1 MLKNSF
7 RQTSDHQSAG
17 EKNNDQAVNS
27 RILGGG
33 ALTKEQQVRSDDYN
47 QPLEDTDGLL
57 LIQDWAPG
65 FFQIC
70 HKCLF
75 YSFHRNRKGFFV
87 YACFSDTRSRRR
99 AGKSVMIPSTPKATS
114 RAISAVSFTVQ
125 TNTSIANS
133 WAAISVRSLTSVMP
147 WYSQGNWKACPG
159 GE

>member
-17 EKNNDQAVNS
+17 EKNNDQSVNS

-33 ALTKEQQVRSDDYN
+33 ALTEEQQIRSDDYA
-47 QPLEDTDGLL
+47 QPREDTDGLL

-65 FFQIC
+65 FFQIS
-70 HKCLF
+70 HKYLF

-87 YACFSDTRSRRR
+87 CACFSDTRPRRR
-99 AGKSVMIPSTPKATS
+99 AGKSVMIPYTPKATS

-125 TNTSIANS
+125 TNISTPNS
-133 WAAISVRSLTSVMP
+133 WAALSVRSLTTVMP
-147 WYSQGNWKACPG
+147 LYSQGIWKACPG
-159 GE
+159 GA